1 MYEIEFY
8 ETENKKCKVR
18 EFLAEMDD
26 KLQGK
31 VAFEIGLL
39 RDYGPTLEMPHC
51 RYLKNGIYE
60 LRPKIGKNHA
70 RILYF
75 FFKDGKIV
83 LTNGFIKKTQKTP
96 QKEIELALKYRADYL
111 IRNSN

>member
-1 MYEIEFY
+1 
-8 ETENKKCKVR
+8 
-18 EFLAEMDD
+18 
-26 KLQGK
+26 
-31 VAFEIGLL
+31 
-39 RDYGPTLEMPHC
+39 MPHC